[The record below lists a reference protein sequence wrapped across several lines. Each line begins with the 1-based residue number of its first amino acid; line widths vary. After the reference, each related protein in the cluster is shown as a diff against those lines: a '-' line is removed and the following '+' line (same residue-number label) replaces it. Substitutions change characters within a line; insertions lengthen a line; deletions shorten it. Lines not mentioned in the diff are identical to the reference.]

1 MAHSKSSGNI
11 QSPTGDALQNASR
24 SSSDLI
30 KQQVFQRTMI
40 LAAAAHELKTP
51 LATIAGYTDFLL
63 GNHAGPLTE
72 KQKWVLNEMQ
82 QNALRL
88 QLFIQSLLSFSALE
102 SGKIEVRKEL
112 GNVNQCISEV
122 LGNWAT
128 QCAARGTSCEFI
140 PDPTLEPIYF
150 DNLKVQHIISNLLD
164 NALKFTPPGSHITVS
179 TLRYLWERRTM
190 KQSFSYSKDR
200 RNTAE
205 PNRHNCLRIDVS
217 DNGPGIPAE
226 YHQEIFEEFL
236 QLKENPHGIG
246 LGLAIA
252 RQLTE
257 AHGGKIWVESNEG
270 KGSTFSVLL
279 PAI

>member
-1 MAHSKSSGNI
+1 
-11 QSPTGDALQNASR
+11 
-24 SSSDLI
+24 
-30 KQQVFQRTMI
+30 
-40 LAAAAHELKTP
+40 
-51 LATIAGYTDFLL
+51 
-63 GNHAGPLTE
+63 
-72 KQKWVLNEMQ
+72 
-82 QNALRL
+82 
-88 QLFIQSLLSFSALE
+88 
-102 SGKIEVRKEL
+102 
-112 GNVNQCISEV
+112 
-122 LGNWAT
+122 
-128 QCAARGTSCEFI
+128 
-140 PDPTLEPIYF
+140 
-150 DNLKVQHIISNLLD
+150 
-164 NALKFTPPGSHITVS
+164 
-179 TLRYLWERRTM
+179 M